1 METPLRYPA
10 LAPSQEN
17 PADVIPQDLSLHAV
31 QQVMNGVDGRV
42 IQPRVQDVG
51 LGGSLTGQSWVF
63 GPPPSGERWSQLFC
77 HSV

>member
-10 LAPSQEN
+10 LALNQEN

-42 IQPRVQDVG
+42 VQSRVQDVVWMG
-51 LGGSLTGQSWVF
+51 A
-63 GPPPSGERWSQLFC
+63 
-77 HSV
+77 